1 MGKKKKRNE
10 RIEIIRIIRENFL
23 LVSFSVYRLNIHTN
37 TFDMDGTGRSDDLFL
52 PPVLKEA
59 FLKDRIV

>member
-52 PPVLKEA
+52 PPSPE
-59 FLKDRIV
+59 RGIP